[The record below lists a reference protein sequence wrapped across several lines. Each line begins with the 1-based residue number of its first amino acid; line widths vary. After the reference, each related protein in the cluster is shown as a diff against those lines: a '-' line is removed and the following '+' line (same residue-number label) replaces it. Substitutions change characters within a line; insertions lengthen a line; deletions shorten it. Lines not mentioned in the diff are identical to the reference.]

1 MSQYI
6 DDYCNDIAR
15 EQYNFINDKPIKNN
29 KMKETPIYF
38 TKYGSFK
45 ITEPLNLNQLIEDA
59 QNINTHFM
67 QNDENKFDEFFND
80 FDNINNNFL
89 TIKQESKMKVE
100 LIEEELYN
108 ETIYWLR
115 IDGSYV
121 SKKKTYEEAKEEFD
135 KAINF
140 QPKTTILESKEI

>member
-6 DDYCNDIAR
+6 DDYCNDMAR
-15 EQYNFINDKPIKNN
+15 DQYNFINHKSIKNN
-29 KMKETPIYF
+29 
-38 TKYGSFK
+38 
-45 ITEPLNLNQLIEDA
+45 
-59 QNINTHFM
+59 
-67 QNDENKFDEFFND
+67 
-80 FDNINNNFL
+80 
-89 TIKQESKMKVE
+89 KMKVE

-121 SKKKTYEEAKEEFD
+121 AKKKTYEEAKEEFD
-135 KAINF
+135 KATNF

>member
-6 DDYCNDIAR
+6 DEFCNDIAN
-15 EQYNFINDKPIKNN
+15 YND
-29 KMKETPIYF
+29 
-38 TKYGSFK
+38 
-45 ITEPLNLNQLIEDA
+45 
-59 QNINTHFM
+59 
-67 QNDENKFDEFFND
+67 
-80 FDNINNNFL
+80 NFL
-89 TIKQESKMKVE
+89 TIKQEPKMKVE

-121 SKKKTYEEAKEEFD
+121 AKKKTYEEAKEEFD

>member
-29 KMKETPIYF
+29 KMKDTPICF
-38 TKYGSFK
+38 SRTSDWMSAETLTK
-45 ITEPLNLNQLIEDA
+45 PHN
-59 QNINTHFM
+59 
-67 QNDENKFDEFFND
+67 
-80 FDNINNNFL
+80 
-89 TIKQESKMKVE
+89 KMKVE

-121 SKKKTYEEAKEEFD
+121 AKKKTYEEAKEEFD

>member
-1 MSQYI
+1 
-6 DDYCNDIAR
+6 
-15 EQYNFINDKPIKNN
+15 
-29 KMKETPIYF
+29 MKDTPICF
-38 TKYGSFK
+38 SRTSDWMSAE
-45 ITEPLNLNQLIEDA
+45 I
-59 QNINTHFM
+59 
-67 QNDENKFDEFFND
+67 
-80 FDNINNNFL
+80 L
-89 TIKQESKMKVE
+89 TTQIKPKMKVE

-121 SKKKTYEEAKEEFD
+121 AKKKTYEEAKEEFD

>member
-15 EQYNFINDKPIKNN
+15 EQYNFINDKPIKHN
-29 KMKETPIYF
+29 
-38 TKYGSFK
+38 
-45 ITEPLNLNQLIEDA
+45 
-59 QNINTHFM
+59 
-67 QNDENKFDEFFND
+67 
-80 FDNINNNFL
+80 
-89 TIKQESKMKVE
+89 KMKVE

-115 IDGSYV
+115 INGSYV
-121 SKKKTYEEAKEEFD
+121 AKKKTYEEAKEEFD

>member
-1 MSQYI
+1 
-6 DDYCNDIAR
+6 
-15 EQYNFINDKPIKNN
+15 
-29 KMKETPIYF
+29 MKETPIYF
-38 TKYGSFK
+38 TRCGSFK
-45 ITEPLNLNQLIEDA
+45 ITEPLNQI
-59 QNINTHFM
+59 TH
-67 QNDENKFDEFFND
+67 K
-80 FDNINNNFL
+80 
-89 TIKQESKMKVE
+89 KMKVE

-121 SKKKTYEEAKEEFD
+121 AKKKTYEEAKEEFD

>member
-1 MSQYI
+1 
-6 DDYCNDIAR
+6 
-15 EQYNFINDKPIKNN
+15 
-29 KMKETPIYF
+29 
-38 TKYGSFK
+38 
-45 ITEPLNLNQLIEDA
+45 
-59 QNINTHFM
+59 
-67 QNDENKFDEFFND
+67 
-80 FDNINNNFL
+80 
-89 TIKQESKMKVE
+89 MKVE

-121 SKKKTYEEAKEEFD
+121 AKKKTYEEAKEEFD